1 MSKLLKFGSN
11 FGQIEGCG
19 KTACLT
25 ALCKEL
31 GLHIEEWI
39 NPAEQVDFYGILEH
53 YSISSV

>member
-39 NPAEQVDFYGILEH
+39 NPAEQVGFLQN
-53 YSISSV
+53 S